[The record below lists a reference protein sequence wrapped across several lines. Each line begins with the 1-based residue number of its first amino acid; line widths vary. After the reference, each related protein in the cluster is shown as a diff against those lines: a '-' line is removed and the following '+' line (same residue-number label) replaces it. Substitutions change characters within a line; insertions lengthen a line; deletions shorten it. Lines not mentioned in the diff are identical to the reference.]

1 MLYNS
6 PIVKKIYRY
15 YKERLVEISG
25 RSRSLYS
32 KKIHKKTAYDIGK
45 LLDGDYD
52 AINDFVDFLFHKKR
66 STYVLVD
73 KESQERICKNLK
85 TQDKIEPQF
94 RDRRVMK
101 KVESVEELGRRGR
114 ITRNEEEKTVQAQVN
129 DLKALKREIEEFSNE
144 TGRYEMFIGYPF
156 VEGSIGRE
164 MIVRAPLLLFP
175 VSIHIENE
183 NTAVLEKKMNE
194 PVQLNKVFLLAYAQ
208 RYRLDI
214 DELVT
219 EFDNLSDVKLSNI
232 DNIIQYLRKFGF
244 RLSHQQRKGMF
255 DFSKAKE
262 PHFGDLIEIKHYAVI
277 GRFPLANAIYNDYK
291 QLENR
296 KATSAIRDLL
306 QSRVAKK
313 VKSPITD
320 LFAIS
325 SLDFSQE
332 DAIGK
337 LNQQGNM
344 VIYGPPGTGKSQ
356 TIVNV
361 ITDALCKGKKVL
373 VVSQKKAA
381 LDVVYNRLGL
391 LSERAMYINDPE
403 KNKVDFFTRTKNTHL
418 SVMEN
423 VENGSKSSIDYWARY
438 NQIKDSMKSEVEFL
452 ENISDTLFAPS
463 AFGLSLQEMYAKS
476 YMYGKTSFDRMLYKA
491 ILENPKMMAFKY
503 PELKDII
510 RIILEKQ
517 KDELYYKKSQ
527 LYSENPLSV
536 HIKSDLNVNT
546 INTAKSLVN
555 KILARRRIVPFDM
568 SQYPNARQVL
578 AFYLENDL
586 SDEGALKPVI
596 RLVAKLENKPVAEVA
611 ANFAKAIAGIKEYV
625 AEYALLEK
633 TLDKHGFA
641 MVVEGIIN
649 GNSGF
654 LRMLSS
660 ALDNYVHV
668 SELNLNVHELSSH
681 EKTILNFCFEH
692 TNNIKEFKE
701 AVRKVIPA
709 RLYNE
714 IVIAE
719 EQKKHSLAKI
729 MDYENIKNR
738 ILSLKSDQKK
748 VVMNIC
754 LEMFKKNY
762 STLYNSTPENKNFF
776 YQISKDK
783 NFWAIR
789 KLMEVYGDLMLTLF
803 PCWLLSPES
812 VSTIMP
818 LQQGI
823 FDLVL
828 FDEAS
833 QVFIENTLP
842 TIYRSRHIAVA
853 GDNKQLRPTA
863 LFMRRYMGS
872 DLADLDFDT
881 QAALEVES
889 LLDLATSRYH
899 SVNLNY
905 HYRSQSEELI
915 TFSNYAFYDCKL
927 QVAPN
932 LAKNINSKPIERIK
946 VDGQWIDRKNI
957 VEAHEIIKLLKKIF
971 RTRNQNESI
980 GIITFNAEQG
990 YYIEDLIDKECRR
1003 DEEFRDVIAIERARK
1018 ENGESVGLFVKNL
1031 ENVQGDE
1038 RDIIIFSIGYAR
1050 NEYGK
1055 VISHFGPLNT
1065 EGGENRLNVAITRA
1079 KKKKYVITSI
1089 EPEELNIEGTKNM
1102 GPKIF
1107 KKYLEYVRAVS
1118 AGRTNE
1124 VAIILD
1130 NLRPQTEV
1138 RRQKITAMQATIKL
1152 ALEKLG
1158 YTVEANL
1165 GSNSYKL
1172 SLAVY
1177 DKKLDRFL
1185 VGIEFDDV
1193 AYRSSSNVLERD
1205 VFRSAFMQSRGWTML
1220 RVWSRDFWLNPTK
1233 VIERIDKEAKKSGEA
1248 IMKQSLIS

>member
-1 MLYNS
+1 M
-6 PIVKKIYRY
+6 KKIYKY

-32 KKIHKKTAYDIGK
+32 KKIHKKTAYDIGRIM
-45 LLDGDYD
+45 DGDYD

-66 STYVLVD
+66 PTYVLID
-73 KESQERICKNLK
+73 KASQERICRNLK

-94 RDRRVMK
+94 RDRRMMK
-101 KVESVEELGRRGR
+101 KTESAEELGRRGR
-114 ITRNEEEKTVQAQVN
+114 ITRDEEEKTVQSQVN
-129 DLKALKREIEEFSNE
+129 DLKTLKREIEDFSDE
-144 TGRYEMFIGYPF
+144 TGRYEMFVGYPF

-183 NTAVLEKKMNE
+183 TTAVLEKKINE
-194 PVQLNKVFLLAYAQ
+194 PIQLNKVFLLAYAQ
-208 RYRLDI
+208 RYRLNI
-214 DELVT
+214 DELIT
-219 EFDNLSDVKLSNI
+219 EFDNLSDAKFSNI
-232 DNIIQYLRKFGF
+232 DSVVNYLRKFGF
-244 RLSHQQRKGMF
+244 KIAYQQRKGMF
-255 DFSKAKE
+255 DFSKTKE
-262 PHFGDLIEIKHYAVI
+262 PHLGDPIEIKQYAII

-296 KATSAIRDLL
+296 KATNAIRELL
-306 QSRVAKK
+306 QSRVTTK
-313 VKSPITD
+313 VKPPNDD

-356 TIVNV
+356 TIVNI
-361 ITDALCKGKKVL
+361 ITDALCKGRKVL

-381 LDVVYNRLGL
+381 LEVVYNRLGL
-391 LSERAMYINDPE
+391 LADRAMYITDPE
-403 KNKVDFFTRTKNTHL
+403 KNKVDFFTRTKNAHL
-418 SVMEN
+418 TVLDDSAQ
-423 VENGSKSSIDYWARY
+423 KSNTDYWSKY
-438 NQIKDSMKSEVEFL
+438 DQIKRDMRGEVELL
-452 ENISDTLFAPS
+452 ENISDILFKPS

-476 YMYGKTSFDRMLYKA
+476 YGFGKTLFDRTLYKKV
-491 ILENPKMMAFKY
+491 LKSPKLLAFKY
-503 PELKDII
+503 PELKNIVRVI
-510 RIILEKQ
+510 VEKQ
-517 KDELYYKKSQ
+517 KDELYYKKLQ
-527 LYSENPLSV
+527 LHSENPLCV
-536 HIKSDLNVNT
+536 HVKNDLNVNA
-546 INTAKSLVN
+546 INSAKSLVN
-555 KILARRRIVPFDM
+555 KILLRRRIVPFDM
-568 SQYPNARQVL
+568 SKYSNARQVL
-578 AFYLENDL
+578 AFYLENGLADEKDL
-586 SDEGALKPVI
+586 MPVI
-596 RLVAKLENKPVAEVA
+596 RLVAKLENKPRNEVA
-611 ANFAKAIAGIKEYV
+611 ASFVNAMAGIREYV
-625 AEYALLEK
+625 SEYASLEK
-633 TLDKHGFA
+633 TLDKQGFA

-649 GNSGF
+649 GNSNF
-654 LRMLSS
+654 LRMLKS
-660 ALDNYVHV
+660 ALDNYVYV
-668 SELNLNVHELSSH
+668 REINQNVQELTSA
-681 EKTILNFCFEH
+681 EKVILNFCFEN
-692 TNNIKEFKE
+692 TTGIKEFKE
-701 AVRKVIPA
+701 AVRKIIPA
-709 RLYNE
+709 RIYHE

-719 EQKKHSLAKI
+719 EQKKNGLAKI

-738 ILSLKSDQKK
+738 ILSLKGDQKK

-762 STLYNSTPENKNFF
+762 GALYNSAPENKNFF

-783 NFWAIR
+783 NFWPIR
-789 KLMEVYGDLMLTLF
+789 KLIEVYGDLMLTLF
-803 PCWLLSPES
+803 PCWLLSPEG
-812 VSTIMP
+812 VSTLLP
-818 LQQGI
+818 LQQGL

-842 TIYRSRHIAVA
+842 AIYRSRYIAVA
-853 GDNKQLRPTA
+853 GDSKQLRPTA

-872 DLADLDFDT
+872 DISDLDLDT
-881 QAALEVES
+881 QAALEVDS
-889 LLDLATSRYH
+889 LLDLATSRYN

-932 LAKNINSKPIERIK
+932 LTKNINSKPIERIK
-946 VDGQWIDRKNI
+946 VSGTWADRRNI
-957 VEAHEIIKLLKKIF
+957 AEAQEVIRLLKKIF
-971 RTRNQNESI
+971 RTRKENETI
-980 GIITFNAEQG
+980 GIITFNAEQES
-990 YYIEDLIDKECRR
+990 YIEDLIDKECRR
-1003 DEEFRDVIAIERARK
+1003 DEAFREIITKERIRK
-1018 ENGESVGLFVKNL
+1018 DNGESVGLFTKNL

-1055 VISHFGPLNT
+1055 VISHFGPLNI

-1079 KKKKYVITSI
+1079 KKKEYVITSI
-1089 EPEELNIEGTKNM
+1089 EPEELDIEGTKNM

-1118 AGRTNE
+1118 DGRANE
-1124 VAIILD
+1124 VALILD
-1130 NLRPQTEV
+1130 SLRPQTEG
-1138 RRQKITAMQATIKL
+1138 RRQKITVMQAAVKS

-1158 YTVEANL
+1158 YTVEVNL
-1165 GSNSYKL
+1165 GNNSYKL

-1193 AYRSSSNVLERD
+1193 AYRSSPNVLERD
-1205 VFRSAFMQSRGWTML
+1205 VFRGAFMESRGWTML
-1220 RVWSRDFWLNPTK
+1220 RIWSRDFWLSPAK
-1233 VIERIDKEAKKSGEA
+1233 LIERIDKAAKKSRE
-1248 IMKQSLIS
+1248 IIIKKII